1 MGKVIEKKKS
11 SIKRDKVLK
20 HANKKLPDFPL
31 QIAHL
36 DEEYNGT
43 WNFETAA
50 HLLRR
55 TTFGPK
61 LSEIEK
67 AVILGKSASINK
79 LLSNTEFIPE
89 PPINVKDDEDTEI
102 PIGQT
107 WVNASKK
114 KNDFIRRA
122 SYAGWRIGL
131 ILNQPHTGTEA
142 LPFSIREKMV
152 LFWQNHFASEA
163 DVVGDARYYYWFHNK
178 LRKNYLGNFKN
189 LVKKI
194 NVDPAMLVYLSGQ
207 FNTKEAP
214 NENYARELF
223 ELFTIGK
230 GPLDGVDSYTYYTE
244 SDIIE
249 ASKILTGWEVIKN
262 FSGPDRQKF
271 TSSRHD
277 TSSKTF
283 SSKFNNKVIHNNG
296 EKEHEDL
303 INMIFDQE
311 RTSEYICEKLY
322 RWFIYYVIDGE
333 VTDKIIKPLAKI
345 LRENN
350 FEIKPVLEKLLHSKH
365 FFEIHTRGALIKSPI
380 DYNFGILRQVPL
392 SDYLS
397 LDIKD
402 QYGFWTKRTND
413 IRNQSQDII
422 NHPSVAGWPA
432 YYQSPLFQEL
442 WINSVTLP
450 LRTLNVNQ
458 YLSNNGMAA
467 INPGTVYAK
476 PIKLLDEISEPD
488 NIDYIIE
495 LFCKWFFPI
504 YSEITPSQKEDF
516 KNIVVGNNPNM
527 WKDEY
532 TDYINDPTPAKEI
545 SINKRLKDL
554 IKEMF
559 KTPEYHLS

>member
-20 HANKKLPDFPL
+20 HANQKLPDFPL
-31 QIAHL
+31 QIAHI
-36 DEEYNGT
+36 DEAYSGA

-67 AVILGKSASINK
+67 AVSLGKSASIDK
-79 LLSNTEFIPE
+79 LLSKTEFIPD
-89 PPINVKDDEDTEI
+89 PPINVKDDDDTEI
-102 PIGQT
+102 AIGQT
-107 WVNASKK
+107 WVHATKR

-131 ILNQPHTGTEA
+131 ILNQPHNGTEI

-152 LFWQNHFASEA
+152 LFWQNHFATEA

-178 LRKNYLGNFKN
+178 LRKNYLGNFKS
-189 LVKKI
+189 LVKLI
-194 NVDPAMLVYLSGQ
+194 NIDPAMLVYLSGQ

-230 GPLDGVDSYTYYTE
+230 GPLDGIDSYTYYTE

-249 ASKILTGWEVIKN
+249 ASKILTGWEVTKN
-262 FSGPDRQKF
+262 VSGPDRQKF
-271 TSSRHD
+271 TPSRHD
-277 TSSKTF
+277 NSNKTF
-283 SSKFNNKVIHNNG
+283 SSKFNNQVIQNNG
-296 EKEHEDL
+296 DKEHEDL
-303 INMIFDQE
+303 VDMIFSQE

-322 RWFIYYVIDGE
+322 RWFIYYVIDEE
-333 VTDKIIKPLAKI
+333 VSQKVIKPLAKI

-350 FEIKPVLEKLLHSKH
+350 YEIKPVLEKLLHSKH

-380 DYNFGILRQVPL
+380 DYNFGVLRQIPL

-402 QYGFWTKRTND
+402 QYGFWNRRSAD

-450 LRTLNVNQ
+450 LRTLNVNH
-458 YLSNNGMAA
+458 YLSDNGMAA
-467 INPGTVYAK
+467 LNPGVVYAK
-476 PIKLLDEISEPD
+476 PIKLLNEITEPD

-495 LFCKWFFPI
+495 LFCKWFFPVF
-504 YSEITPSQKEDF
+504 SEITSSQKEDF

>member
-1 MGKVIEKKKS
+1 M
-11 SIKRDKVLK
+11 
-20 HANKKLPDFPL
+20 
-31 QIAHL
+31 
-36 DEEYNGT
+36 
-43 WNFETAA
+43 
-50 HLLRR
+50 
-55 TTFGPK
+55 
-61 LSEIEK
+61 
-67 AVILGKSASINK
+67 
-79 LLSNTEFIPE
+79 
-89 PPINVKDDEDTEI
+89 
-102 PIGQT
+102 
-107 WVNASKK
+107 
-114 KNDFIRRA
+114 
-122 SYAGWRIGL
+122 
-131 ILNQPHTGTEA
+131 
-142 LPFSIREKMV
+142 
-152 LFWQNHFASEA
+152 
-163 DVVGDARYYYWFHNK
+163 
-178 LRKNYLGNFKN
+178 
-189 LVKKI
+189 
-194 NVDPAMLVYLSGQ
+194 
-207 FNTKEAP
+207 
-214 NENYARELF
+214 
-223 ELFTIGK
+223 
-230 GPLDGVDSYTYYTE
+230 
-244 SDIIE
+244 
-249 ASKILTGWEVIKN
+249 
-262 FSGPDRQKF
+262 
-271 TSSRHD
+271 
-277 TSSKTF
+277 
-283 SSKFNNKVIHNNG
+283 
-296 EKEHEDL
+296 
-303 INMIFDQE
+303 
-311 RTSEYICEKLY
+311 
-322 RWFIYYVIDGE
+322 IDGE

>member
-31 QIAHL
+31 PIAHL
-36 DEEYNGT
+36 DEEYSGS

-67 AVILGKSASINK
+67 AVVLGKSASINK
-79 LLSNTEFIPE
+79 LLSNTEFIPG

-163 DVVGDARYYYWFHNK
+163 DVIGDARYYYWFHNK

-194 NVDPAMLVYLSGQ
+194 NIDPAMLVYLSGQ

-230 GPLDGVDSYTYYTE
+230 GPLDGEDSYTYYTE

>member
-1 MGKVIEKKKS
+1 
-11 SIKRDKVLK
+11 
-20 HANKKLPDFPL
+20 
-31 QIAHL
+31 
-36 DEEYNGT
+36 
-43 WNFETAA
+43 
-50 HLLRR
+50 
-55 TTFGPK
+55 
-61 LSEIEK
+61 
-67 AVILGKSASINK
+67 
-79 LLSNTEFIPE
+79 
-89 PPINVKDDEDTEI
+89 
-102 PIGQT
+102 
-107 WVNASKK
+107 
-114 KNDFIRRA
+114 
-122 SYAGWRIGL
+122 
-131 ILNQPHTGTEA
+131 
-142 LPFSIREKMV
+142 MV
-152 LFWQNHFASEA
+152 LFWQNHFATEA

-178 LRKNYLGNFKN
+178 LRKNYLGNFKD
-189 LVKKI
+189 LVKLI
-194 NVDPAMLVYLSGQ
+194 NIDPAMLVYLSGQ

-230 GPLDGVDSYTYYTE
+230 GPLDGIDSYTYYTE

-249 ASKILTGWEVIKN
+249 ASKILTGWEVTKN
-262 FSGPDRQKF
+262 VSGPDRQNF
-271 TSSRHD
+271 TPSRHD
-277 TSSKTF
+277 NSNKTF
-283 SSKFNNKVIHNNG
+283 SSKFNNQVIQNNG
-296 EKEHEDL
+296 DKEHEDL
-303 INMIFDQE
+303 VDMIFNQE

-322 RWFIYYVIDGE
+322 RWFIYYVIDEE
-333 VTDKIIKPLAKI
+333 VSQKVIKPLAKI
-345 LRENN
+345 LRDNN
-350 FEIKPVLEKLLHSKH
+350 YNIKPVLEKLLHSKH

-380 DYNFGILRQVPL
+380 DYNFGVLRQIPL

-402 QYGFWTKRTND
+402 QYGFWNRRSAD

-450 LRTLNVNQ
+450 LRTLNVNH
-458 YLSNNGMAA
+458 YLSDNGMAA
-467 INPGTVYAK
+467 LNPGVVYAK
-476 PIKLLDEISEPD
+476 PIKLLNEITEPD

-495 LFCKWFFPI
+495 LFCKWFFPV
-504 YSEITPSQKEDF
+504 YSEITSSQKEDF

>member
-20 HANKKLPDFPL
+20 HANQKLPDFPL
-31 QIAHL
+31 PIAHI
-36 DEEYNGT
+36 DEEYNGA

-67 AVILGKSASINK
+67 AVSLGKSASINK
-79 LLSNTEFIPE
+79 LLSNTEFIPD

-102 PIGQT
+102 AIGET
-107 WVNASKK
+107 WVNALKK

-131 ILNQPHTGTEA
+131 ILNQPHTGSETI
-142 LPFSIREKMV
+142 PFSIREKMV

-178 LRKNYLGNFKN
+178 LRKHYLGNFKS
-189 LVKKI
+189 LVKLI
-194 NVDPAMLVYLSGQ
+194 NIDPAMLVYLSGQ

-230 GPLDGVDSYTYYTE
+230 GPLDGVGSYTYYTE
-244 SDIIE
+244 NDIIE
-249 ASKILTGWEVIKN
+249 ASKILTGWEVVKN
-262 FSGPDRQKF
+262 FSGPERQIF
-271 TSSRHD
+271 TPSRHD
-277 TSSKTF
+277 TNSKTF
-283 SSKFNNKVIHNNG
+283 SSKFDNKVIHNNG
-296 EKEHEDL
+296 DKEHEDL

-322 RWFIYYVIDGE
+322 RWFMYYVIDGE

-350 FEIKPVLEKLLHSKH
+350 YEIKPVLEKLLHSKH

-380 DYNFGILRQVPL
+380 DYNFGILRQIPL

-402 QYGFWTKRTND
+402 QYGFWTKKNND

-432 YYQSPLFQEL
+432 YYQTPLFQEL

-458 YLSNNGMAA
+458 YFSDNGMAA
-467 INPGTVYAK
+467 INPGSVYAK
-476 PIKLLDEISEPD
+476 PIKLLDEIAEPD

-495 LFCKWFFPI
+495 LFCKWFFPV
-504 YSEITPSQKEDF
+504 YSEITSSQKEDF

-554 IKEMF
+554 MKEMF

>member
-1 MGKVIEKKKS
+1 MSKRKDSQNYQKEIDT
-11 SIKRDKVLK
+11 SIDQKQV
-20 HANKKLPDFPL
+20 NKK
-31 QIAHL
+31 
-36 DEEYNGT
+36 
-43 WNFETAA
+43 
-50 HLLRR
+50 
-55 TTFGPK
+55 
-61 LSEIEK
+61 
-67 AVILGKSASINK
+67 
-79 LLSNTEFIPE
+79 
-89 PPINVKDDEDTEI
+89 
-102 PIGQT
+102 
-107 WVNASKK
+107 
-114 KNDFIRRA
+114 
-122 SYAGWRIGL
+122 
-131 ILNQPHTGTEA
+131 
-142 LPFSIREKMV
+142 M
-152 LFWQNHFASEA
+152 
-163 DVVGDARYYYWFHNK
+163 
-178 LRKNYLGNFKN
+178 
-189 LVKKI
+189 
-194 NVDPAMLVYLSGQ
+194 
-207 FNTKEAP
+207 FN
-214 NENYARELF
+214 NEL
-223 ELFTIGK
+223 
-230 GPLDGVDSYTYYTE
+230 
-244 SDIIE
+244 
-249 ASKILTGWEVIKN
+249 VIKN